1 MMSEKPVKFK
11 ESAEL
16 LNLRHIEQELARQEN
31 YLEAHQVQIKA
42 QKLEK
47 EEI

>member
-1 MMSEKPVKFK
+1 MAEKPLKFR

-31 YLEAHQVQIKA
+31 YMEAHKVQAKA

-47 EEI
+47 DEL